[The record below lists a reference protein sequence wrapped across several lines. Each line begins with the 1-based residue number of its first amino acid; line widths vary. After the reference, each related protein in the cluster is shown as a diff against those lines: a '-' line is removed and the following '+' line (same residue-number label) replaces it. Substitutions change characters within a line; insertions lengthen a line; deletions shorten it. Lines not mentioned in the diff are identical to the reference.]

1 MSLKGWVRITVAPRP
16 HIMVPP
22 GCRLKQSWLVEYSAT
37 SAASSIVHSS
47 PASLVVGTADSH
59 RGGLN
64 PMRFHKFEDVLK
76 PVPNAP
82 AKLRI
87 WNSLP
92 LAAKISQ
99 GLDGDIGDPAHRLFP
114 EVPNFFV
121 SP

>member
-1 MSLKGWVRITVAPRP
+1 
-16 HIMVPP
+16 
-22 GCRLKQSWLVEYSAT
+22 VEYSAL
-37 SAASSIVHSS
+37 SAASFIVHSS

-99 GLDGDIGDPAHRLFP
+99 GLDGDIGDPAYRLFP

-121 SP
+121 FLFVHLNLPKSKRLSFKDSLQPLGI